1 MILPHTERHR
11 WVKEISEINKKINK
25 TSAGPAPS
33 RGYQPPPLSVP
44 PGTRVLSPGLN
55 LSNE

>member
-1 MILPHTERHR
+1 MTLEHKARHR
-11 WVKEISEINKKINK
+11 WVQEISEINKKINK
-25 TSAGPAPS
+25 TAPAPAPA
-33 RGYQPPPLSVP
+33 RGYQPPPLNVP